1 MKKPL
6 DVLAEGLIE
15 RGTFQLKRLHRAPVI
30 ALFPWNGF
38 SDPEPKVPAA
48 PRESRDPLSLARY
61 YQSLHNSGQF
71 ANRAALARYLG
82 VSRSRVTQVLR
93 RVKPSSSQD
102 GY

>member
-15 RGTFQLKRLHRAPVI
+15 RGTFQLKRLHRAAVI
-30 ALFPWNGF
+30 ALFPWNG
-38 SDPEPKVPAA
+38 SSVPEPKVPAA
-48 PRESRDPLSLARY
+48 PRESRDPLNLARY
-61 YQSLHNSGQF
+61 YQSLLDSGQF
-71 ANRAALARYLG
+71 ANRAALAGYLG